1 MPVGADLKVGDE
13 VNSWCTKCHEMRMHK
28 VRALRPDG
36 PPRVVCICPEER
48 ERNYRPKPPNSRKKK
63 LAPEP
68 EVNPWPTLIQE
79 CTDDK
84 LRDYSIQERFWEG
97 EYIKHRK
104 YGIGIVTEMLDVNK
118 MAVWFE
124 DKKRIMVFNK

>member
-1 MPVGADLKVGDE
+1 MFFFFDAKQARE
-13 VNSWCTKCHEMRMHK
+13 KKWKRRK
-28 VRALRPDG
+28 VRNRARSKNGKIHVFFIVKQAQKQFEACNVDSQG
-36 PPRVVCICPEER
+36 
-48 ERNYRPKPPNSRKKK
+48 
-63 LAPEP
+63 
-68 EVNPWPTLIQE
+68 
-79 CTDDK
+79 DDK